1 MLRFPFRTMC
11 AALLA
16 ATACSPLAPAQA
28 APALLPRPAAVE
40 AGQGAFAL
48 TGPVTIVAPAGDEA
62 ARFAATW
69 LSHALHDATGGRFA
83 VGAAGTAGRT
93 IVLERAAVP
102 GLPAEGYVLTVA
114 PAGIRIT
121 ASDEAGLFY
130 GAVTLAQMPGAQ
142 MPGAQMPGTQTPGAG
157 GAIAA
162 VRIRDWPRL
171 SWRGAML
178 DSARHFQTPDAIRAL
193 LDAMAA
199 LKLNTL
205 HWHLTD
211 DQGWRLEIRRYPRL
225 TAVGGWR
232 RSPVSGPR
240 GDGAPYGGFYSQ
252 AEVRAIVAYAAAR
265 HITIVP
271 EIEMPGHARA
281 AIAAYPELGV
291 TGRDPGVATDYG
303 VLPWLYNVDDH
314 TMQFVRDVLDEV
326 MELFPSTFI
335 HLGGDEAIKDQWRAS
350 PAVQARLHALG
361 LRGEEQLESWF
372 IEQGGRY
379 LAAHGRR
386 MIGWDEILRGGL
398 PPSASVMSWHGVDG
412 ALAAAR
418 AGHDAVVAPEHLVYL
433 DFLQGGPADRLS
445 GGRYQPEAIAGI
457 TGFDP
462 APASLAPE
470 VSRHIIGVEAPIWT
484 EYLTDGHAVQ
494 QAAFPRLDAVA
505 EAGWTPQALRAPAD
519 FTARLAVEVLRQKAA
534 GLPVSDAPFAVALTA
549 RPAPAA
555 SGGAAAIVTMTTQS
569 GYGAIRYTTDG
580 SLPTASS
587 VLYTH
592 PVHVG
597 LQAPVTAATF
607 LPDRRMLAAP
617 TTIRAADA
625 IWTRQSD
632 ALTACPGGEY
642 SVRIP
647 RTPDAASNTASSRF
661 FSIDPNTACWAWRA
675 APSGATQVA
684 VTVVPMAWSFMQPGE
699 KAAIRRYPV
708 SEPDGV
714 VIVRGAGCTGPDL
727 ARLPLPPMTAGGP
740 AVTARGSLPADGG
753 TPRDLCV
760 ITASRHP
767 GAPYAAVADITLSG
781 TPQGALSGA
790 AGR

>member
-1 MLRFPFRTMC
+1 MLRSPFRTLC
-11 AALLA
+11 VALLA
-16 ATACSPLAPAQA
+16 ATACSPLAPAVA
-28 APALLPRPAAVE
+28 APSLLPRPAAME

-48 TGPVTIVAPAGDEA
+48 TGTVAIVAPAGDA
-62 ARFAATW
+62 AAHFAADW
-69 LSHALHDATGGRFA
+69 LSRALHDATGGRFA
-83 VGAAGTAGRT
+83 AGAAGAANAAGTGGAAGRA

-102 GLPAEGYVLTVA
+102 GLPAEGYVLTVT

-121 ASDEAGLFY
+121 APDEAGLFY
-130 GAVTLAQMPGAQ
+130 GAVTLAQMPGAD
-142 MPGAQMPGTQTPGAG
+142 GT
-157 GAIAA
+157 IAA
-162 VRIRDWPRL
+162 ARIRDWPRL
-171 SWRGAML
+171 AWRGAML
-178 DSARHFQTPDAIRAL
+178 DSARHFQTPDAIRTL

-211 DQGWRLEIRRYPRL
+211 DQGWRLEIRRYPKL
-225 TAVGGWR
+225 TSVGAWR
-232 RSPVSGPR
+232 RSPVSGTR

-281 AIAAYPELGV
+281 AIAAYPELGA
-291 TGRDPGVATDYG
+291 TGRNPGVATDYG

-361 LRGEEQLESWF
+361 LRDEEQLESWF
-372 IEQGGRY
+372 VEQGGRY

-433 DFLQGGPADRLS
+433 DFLQGGPANRDS
-445 GGRYQPEAIAGI
+445 GGRYQPETIAGI
-457 TGFDP
+457 AGFDP
-462 APASLAPE
+462 APASLAPD
-470 VSRHIIGVEAPIWT
+470 VARHIIGVEAPTWT
-484 EYLTDGHAVQ
+484 EYLTDGHAMQ
-494 QAAFPRLDAVA
+494 HAAFPRLDALA

-534 GLPVSDAPFAVALTA
+534 GLPVSDAPFAVALA
-549 RPAPAA
+549 ASPAPAA
-555 SGGAAAIVTMTTQS
+555 SGGTASGGAAATVTMSTQS
-569 GYGAIRYTTDG
+569 GYGTIRYTTDG
-580 SLPTASS
+580 SVPTASS
-587 VLYTH
+587 ALYTR
-592 PVHVG
+592 PVRVG
-597 LQAPVTAATF
+597 LETPVTAATF

-617 TTIRAADA
+617 TTIRAGDA

-632 ALTACPGGEY
+632 TLTACPGGAY

-647 RTPDAASNTASSRF
+647 RTPDAASDTASSRF
-661 FSIDPNTACWAWRA
+661 FSIDPNTACWAWTG
-675 APSGATQVA
+675 APAGATQVA
-684 VTVVPMAWSFMQPGE
+684 VTVVPMAWSFMQPDE
-699 KAAIRRYPV
+699 KAAITHYAVP
-708 SEPDGV
+708 EPDGV
-714 VIVRGAGCTGPDL
+714 VIVRGAGCIGPDL
-727 ARLPLPPMTAGGP
+727 ARLPLPSMTEGGP
-740 AVTARGSLPADGG
+740 AVTARGSLPAAA
-753 TPRDLCV
+753 TPRDLCF

-767 GAPYAAVADITLSG
+767 DAPYAAIADV
-781 TPQGALSGA
+781 ALSG
-790 AGR
+790 R